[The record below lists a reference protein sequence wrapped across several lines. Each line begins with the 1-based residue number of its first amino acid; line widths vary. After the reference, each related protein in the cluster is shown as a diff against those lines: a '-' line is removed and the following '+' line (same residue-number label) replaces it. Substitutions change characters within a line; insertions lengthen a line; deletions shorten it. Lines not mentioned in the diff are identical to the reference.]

1 MTELKVLRKLQK
13 KCLKTQIKVIFV
25 CLLLISRTFLSLR
38 PFLLPLSSLDFLSLY
53 PIIFLSLY
61 PLIFLFLYP
70 LIFLFIYPLIFL
82 FLYPLIFLFLYPL
95 IFLFF
100 YILIFLF
107 LYPFI
112 FLFLYPFILLSLY
125 LLIPLSPYPRF
136 AFSLYLLISLSLI
149 PLSSLPS
156 PCHDFV
162 SFLSIDPCAATK
174 CQHGNCKVSPDD
186 KVTCQCSENCDK
198 TQDPVCDSNGVTNP
212 NLCHMK
218 RDSCLKQKQVTV
230 KHNGRCS
237 K

>member
-70 LIFLFIYPLIFL
+70 LIFLF
-82 FLYPLIFLFLYPL
+82 
-95 IFLFF
+95 F
-100 YILIFLF
+100 YIL
-107 LYPFI
+107 I